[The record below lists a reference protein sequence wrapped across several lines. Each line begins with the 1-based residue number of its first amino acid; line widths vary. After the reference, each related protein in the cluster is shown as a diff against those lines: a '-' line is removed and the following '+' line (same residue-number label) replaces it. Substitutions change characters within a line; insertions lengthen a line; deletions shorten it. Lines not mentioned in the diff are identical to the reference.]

1 MFTVVRATALVL
13 ALLFLDAA
21 TLVAQAARKDAVLLI
36 VRPRVGDTLWLQLDQ
51 VVEMSAGPAPADRRE
66 GMGSTGTG
74 GKASERMPPARSP
87 VYGPRKSN
95 ASTQVTKMHLFAHSV
110 VESSDMSVTTVLATT
125 DSLLMWA
132 GLATD
137 EGSPKSMALPA
148 DGRHT
153 RVRVTPDGT
162 MMLND
167 PPPGA
172 LTLGTTLSAMPGML
186 PTSPIAVGEKW
197 ERDIPIPSLPIGGM
211 RADGTLR
218 ATFRL
223 DSLTKSGKVAWISME
238 GTLRRDGSGHELPVG
253 TRVVTAG
260 TIRGQLMVDR
270 VRAWITDAH
279 TVIDVES
286 EVSQSRGMPGSPMLL
301 SIRVTQR
308 VRVR

>member
-1 MFTVVRATALVL
+1 
-13 ALLFLDAA
+13 
-21 TLVAQAARKDAVLLI
+21 
-36 VRPRVGDTLWLQLDQ
+36 
-51 VVEMSAGPAPADRRE
+51 
-66 GMGSTGTG
+66 
-74 GKASERMPPARSP
+74 
-87 VYGPRKSN
+87 
-95 ASTQVTKMHLFAHSV
+95 
-110 VESSDMSVTTVLATT
+110 
-125 DSLLMWA
+125 MWA
-132 GLATD
+132 GLASE
-137 EGSPKSMALPA
+137 EGTPKPMALPA

-153 RVRVTPDGT
+153 RVRVTTDGT
-162 MMLND
+162 MMIND

-172 LTLGTTLSAMPGML
+172 MTLGTTLSAMPGML
-186 PTSPIAVGEKW
+186 PAAPIAVGEKW

-223 DSLTKSGKVAWISME
+223 DSLTKSGKIAWISME

-260 TIRGQLMVDR
+260 TIRGQLVVDR
-270 VRAWITDAH
+270 VRAWITDAR

>member
-1 MFTVVRATALVL
+1 MRRVAGLL
-13 ALLFLDAA
+13 ALLTMVPWSDLRM
-21 TLVAQAARKDAVLLI
+21 LNAQAAPRGEAVMLI

-51 VVEMSAGPAPADRRE
+51 VIEMSSVPGSTDRRE
-66 GMGSTGTG
+66 GMTGDRTG
-74 GKASERMPPARSP
+74 NDRVPPVRAP
-87 VYGPRKSN
+87 VYGPRRN
-95 ASTQVTKMHLFAHSV
+95 LTAPRITKMHLFAHSI
-110 VESSDMSVTTVLATT
+110 VEASDLSVTTILATT

-132 GLATD
+132 GVATD
-137 EGSPKSMALPA
+137 DGAPKSMALPM

-153 RVRVTPDGT
+153 RVRVTTDGT
-162 MMLND
+162 MTVND

-172 LTLGTTLSAMPGML
+172 ITLGTTLSAMPGML
-186 PTSPIAVGEKW
+186 PSKPIAVGEKW

-223 DSLTKSGKVAWISME
+223 DSLTKAGKVAWVSME
-238 GTLRRDGSGHELPVG
+238 GTLRRDGSGHDLPVG

-260 TIRGQLMVDR
+260 TIRGSLVVDR

-279 TVIDVES
+279 TVIDVDS
-286 EVSQSRGMPGSPMLL
+286 EVSPGPGATNAMILA
-301 SIRVTQR
+301 IRVTQR